1 MNLTTTGD
9 MCKEC
14 GCKDFTFIEHL
25 GERTC
30 DDCGLVLVVNP
41 FEETPQVISLD
52 DNDNRGI
59 TFGKGYRLGSH
70 ITKHDAYNKGYRKFA
85 LYREQVRSQPE
96 TEIERRARLLIN
108 TTLSYYSSGWDIKH
122 RTHGYYK
129 TLCRERIFRG
139 SSVERRCAGLTYY
152 VLKEAGIVCNIQDH
166 AKYTKVR
173 QNDISKMARRI
184 ARHQRNSH
192 VFTNENHIQKAQ
204 VLIGKLDTEVSQYY
218 RICVLKMV
226 EYVSRHIDALDMRYS
241 DTMLAATFWW
251 TAKMTDEPITQDNIC
266 DVWNSSVIGLRFA
279 LQKFADIFGLDRKRL
294 SDMDVEDFVS
304 GVRY

>member
-14 GCKDFTFIEHL
+14 GCKEFTFIERL

-30 DDCGLVLVVNP
+30 DDCGLVMVVNP
-41 FEETPQVISLD
+41 FEETTQVIKLSD
-52 DNDNRGI
+52 DDKRGV
-59 TFGKGYRLGSH
+59 TTGRLGSY
-70 ITKHDAYNKGYRKFA
+70 IKKQEAYGSKDKFA

-96 TEIERRARLLIN
+96 TETERRAKLLIN
-108 TTLSYYSSGWDIKH
+108 TTLSYYASGWGIKD
-122 RTHGYYK
+122 RTHAYYK
-129 TLCRERIFRG
+129 TLCRQRIFRG

-192 VFTNENHIQKAQ
+192 VFTNENHIEKAQ

-226 EYVSRHIDALDMRYS
+226 EYVSRHIDALNMRYS

-251 TAKMTDEPITQDNIC
+251 TAKMTDEPITQENIC

>member
-25 GERTC
+25 GEKTC

-41 FEETPQVISLD
+41 FEETTQVIALD
-52 DNDNRGI
+52 DDDRRGI
-59 TFGKGYRLGSH
+59 TVGRLGSY
-70 ITKHDAYNKGYRKFA
+70 ISKHESYGSSSKFA
-85 LYREQVRSQPE
+85 LYREQLRSQPE
-96 TEIERRARLLIN
+96 TESERRARLLIN
-108 TTLSYYSSGWDIKH
+108 TTLSYYNSGWDIKD
-122 RTHGYYK
+122 RTHAHYK
-129 TLCRERIFRG
+129 AMCRERIFRG
-139 SSVERRCAGLTYY
+139 SSVERRCAGLTYF
-152 VLKEAGIVCNIQDH
+152 VLKDAGVVCNIQDH
-166 AKYTKVR
+166 AKYTKVA

-184 ARHQRNSH
+184 ARNQRKSH
-192 VFTNENHIQKAQ
+192 VFTNDNHIQKAN
-204 VLIGKLDTEVSQYY
+204 VLLDKMDIEVSQYY
-218 RICVLKMV
+218 RMSVLRMV
-226 EYVSRHIDALDMRYS
+226 EYVSRTIEALDMRYS

-251 TAKMTDEPITQDNIC
+251 SAKMTGENVTQDNIC
-266 DVWNSSVIGLRFA
+266 NVWNSSVIGLRFA

>member
-1 MNLTTTGD
+1 MNLSTTGD

-14 GCKDFTFIEHL
+14 GCKEFTFIEHL

-41 FEETPQVISLD
+41 FEETTMVLSND
-52 DNDNRGI
+52 DGDKRGI
-59 TFGKGYRLGSH
+59 TIGRLGSY
-70 ITKHDAYNKGYRKFA
+70 IKKQEAYGSKDKFA

-96 TEIERRARLLIN
+96 TETERRAKLLIN
-108 TTLSYYSSGWDIKH
+108 TTLSYYVSGWDIKD
-122 RTHGYYK
+122 RTHAYYK
-129 TLCRERIFRG
+129 TLCRQRIFRG

-226 EYVSRHIDALDMRYS
+226 EYVSRHIDALNMRYS

-251 TAKMTDEPITQDNIC
+251 TAKMTDEPITQENIC

>member
-14 GCKDFTFIEHL
+14 GCKDFSFIEHL
-25 GERTC
+25 GEKTC

-41 FEETPQVISLD
+41 FEETTRIISLD
-52 DNDNRGI
+52 DDDKRGI
-59 TFGKGYRLGSH
+59 TVGRLGSY
-70 ITKHDAYNKGYRKFA
+70 ISKQEAYGSKDKFA

-96 TEIERRARLLIN
+96 TETERRAKLLIN
-108 TTLSYYSSGWDIKH
+108 TTLSYYVSGWDIKD

-129 TLCRERIFRG
+129 TLYRQRIFRG
-139 SSVERRCAGLTYY
+139 SSIERRCAGLTYY

-166 AKYTKVR
+166 AKYTKVS

-184 ARHQRNSH
+184 ATHQRKAY
-192 VFTNENHIQKAQ
+192 VFTDENHIQKAN
-204 VLIGKLDTEVSQYY
+204 VLIGKLDVEVSQYY
-218 RICVLKMV
+218 RLSVLKMV
-226 EYVSRHIDALDMRYS
+226 EYVSRHIDGLDMRYS

-251 TAKMTDEPITQDNIC
+251 TAKMTDEPITQENIC
-266 DVWNSSVIGLRFA
+266 NVWNSSVIGLRIA